1 VAIVTK
7 DLKPQ
12 VSGDM
17 AGSVQIRDR
26 LAASWTEYGSSV
38 ANRYFNVELATGRA
52 NGAMVAP
59 GAVFSFN
66 NAVGPVTYEN
76 GYRTGYGIVGTSNG
90 SISTIP
96 SVGGGIC
103 QVATTLF
110 QSVFRSGMP
119 IEERS
124 WHLYWIPR
132 YGQPP
137 SGMKGLDAT
146 VDDAYGLDFKFMNTT
161 NDWLAVKSWTDG
173 TNVHFELWG
182 TNPGWEITIDQPVIS
197 NHQPASSA
205 MVYEETDQLPAGQTV
220 FVEHAEDGFNAMI
233 RRVVRKDGNVID
245 ERDFVSTYA
254 PARNVTLVGT
264 GS

>member
-1 VAIVTK
+1 V
-7 DLKPQ
+7 
-12 VSGDM
+12 
-17 AGSVQIRDR
+17 
-26 LAASWTEYGSSV
+26 
-38 ANRYFNVELATGRA
+38 
-52 NGAMVAP
+52 
-59 GAVFSFN
+59 GAV
-66 NAVGPVTYEN
+66 TYDN

-103 QVATTLF
+103 QVATTVF

-146 VDDAYGLDFKFMNTT
+146 VDDAYGLDFQFKNTT
-161 NDWLAVKSWTDG
+161 NDWLAFKSWTDG
-173 TNVHFELWG
+173 VNVHFELWG
-182 TNPGWEITIDQPVIS
+182 TNPGWEVQVGQPVIT
-197 NHQPASSA
+197 NHQTASQE
-205 MVYEETDQLPAGQTV
+205 MVYEQTDQLPTGQSV
-220 FVEHAEDGFNAMI
+220 FVEHAEDGFTATI
-233 RRVVRKDGNVID
+233 HRTVRKDGQVIE
-245 ERDFVSTYA
+245 ERDFVSSYA